1 MQCEFPLHCKQT
13 GQQRKNVHAQALY
26 SWLLVACIIDIFKL
40 SFINTLAWYFK
51 CFLPEVVKNS
61 IFKNEI
67 IESLRRQAVILICPV
82 KTRRVVGQ
90 NTMSS
95 VPTSHCVSGILPRGA
110 PIPCCPPP
118 KPPAVFTALCCK
130 ETEEARGKIHPSF
143 LQLNELSLQ

>member
-1 MQCEFPLHCKQT
+1 MQCELPLHCKQT

-67 IESLRRQAVILICPV
+67 IESLRRQAVILICPF
-82 KTRRVVGQ
+82 KTRRAVVGAEHNVFSASLTLCLRNPSQ
-90 NTMSS
+90 GSPNSMLHSS
-95 VPTSHCVSGILPRGA
+95 QTTTHLHC
-110 PIPCCPPP
+110 
-118 KPPAVFTALCCK
+118 
-130 ETEEARGKIHPSF
+130 
-143 LQLNELSLQ
+143 SLL